1 MYTLINKTTSTDCMS
16 SQLTQIL
23 DDMMVMS
30 PCHGMLSSRCHFLI
44 SQDGVYYIWCR
55 RVPPE
60 RSHLK
65 RSLVTCPTEKTN
77 THIHIFSSSL
87 CTHYSIKQTS
97 HRGEWVVLTCSAIY
111 CHNTRVWPMTMYMNI
126 ICKKAIYRNI
136 APTRQ
141 ISHICVHLTV

>member
-30 PCHGMLSSRCHFLI
+30 PCHDVLSSRCHFLI

-55 RVPPE
+55 RVC
-60 RSHLK
+60 RQRDHIWRGVWLHVQQRK
-65 RSLVTCPTEKTN
+65 PTHTY
-77 THIHIFSSSL
+77 IFSSSL

-97 HRGEWVVLTCSAIY
+97 HRGGWAVLTCSAIY
-111 CHNTRVWPMTMYMNI
+111 CHNTRIWPMTMYMNI
-126 ICKKAIYRNI
+126 ICKTEIYRNT
-136 APTRQ
+136 APTCQ
-141 ISHICVHLTV
+141 IWHRCVL